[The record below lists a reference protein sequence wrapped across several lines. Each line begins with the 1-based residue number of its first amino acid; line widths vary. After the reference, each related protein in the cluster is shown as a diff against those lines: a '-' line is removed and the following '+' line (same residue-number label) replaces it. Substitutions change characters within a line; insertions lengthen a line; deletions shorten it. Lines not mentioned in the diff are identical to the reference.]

1 MKRILL
7 ALLLAGCAARPER
20 LPFYQSRELTPE
32 WLTPA
37 EARDAHRIRPF
48 ELPDQDGRTVGMREL
63 RGRVHVAS
71 FFYTSCHQ
79 VCPRLRSSLARVQ
92 DAFAGDAGVAL
103 VSFTVD
109 PGRDTEGVLRRYAR
123 VNRVRSG
130 RWHLLRGSE
139 AQIRDLAARSYF
151 VELSDETG
159 NTAGDLLHTETLVL
173 VDGEGRIRGVYN
185 GTRAYDVTQLIGDIR
200 TLRAAG

>member
-1 MKRILL
+1 MKRSLL
-7 ALLLAGCAARPER
+7 VLFLAGCAARPER
-20 LPFYQSRELTPE
+20 LPFYQTRELTPE
-32 WLTPA
+32 WLSA
-37 EARDAHRIRPF
+37 DVARGAHRVQPF
-48 ELPDQDGRTVGMREL
+48 ELPDQDGRAVGTREL

-79 VCPRLRSSLARVQ
+79 VCPKLRSSLARVQ

-109 PGRDTEGVLRRYAR
+109 PGRDTAGVLRRYAR
-123 VNRVRSG
+123 VNGVRSG
-130 RWHLLRGSE
+130 RWHLLRGTE

-151 VELSDETG
+151 VELSVETG
-159 NTAGDLLHTETLVL
+159 NTAGDLLHTEALVL

-185 GTRAYDVTQLIGDIR
+185 GTRPYDVSQLIADIR
-200 TLRAAG
+200 DLRAAG